1 MYIDIDG
8 LNTYYKLE
16 GEGECV
22 LFLHG
27 FKGST
32 DSFKGVFNRLKNKFK
47 VLSLNFWGFDN
58 DNKSDPPK
66 RTFFVENY
74 AKNVLLLIDEL
85 NIEKVSIIAH
95 SFGGRVAIYLA
106 ANYPERIK
114 KLILCDAAGIKP
126 KKGFKKRF
134 KIFKYKLVKL
144 LANYRI
150 LNKKRL
156 EKYGSKDYKSL
167 NAGMRQTF
175 INVVNED
182 LTSYVKKITC
192 PTLLVWGKNDFDTP
206 LYMAKRMHKY
216 IRDSG
221 LIIYNAGHFSYLEK
235 HEEFCITADYFLT
248 H

>member
-1 MYIDIDG
+1 MYVEIDG
-8 LNTYYKLE
+8 LKTYYELAGI
-16 GEGECV
+16 GESV

-32 DSFKGVFNRLKNKFK
+32 ESFKGVFNRLKNKFK

-58 DNKSDPPK
+58 NKSDIPK
-66 RTFFVENY
+66 RTFFVRDY
-74 AKNVLLLIDEL
+74 AKNVLLFLDSL
-85 NIEKVSIIAH
+85 NIDRVNIIAH

-106 ANYPERIK
+106 ANFPERVK
-114 KLILCDAAGIKP
+114 KIILCDAAGIKP
-126 KKGFKKRF
+126 KKSLKKSF
-134 KIFKYKLVKL
+134 KIFKYKLVKFL
-144 LANYRI
+144 VKCKI
-150 LNKKRL
+150 LKRKCL

-167 NAGMRQTF
+167 TPDMRQTF

-182 LTSYVKKITC
+182 LTCYIKKIIC
-192 PTLLVWGKNDFDTP
+192 PSLLVWGKNDLDTP

-221 LIIYNAGHFSYLEK
+221 LIIYNAGHFAYLEK
-235 HEEFCITADYFLT
+235 HEEFCVTAEYFLL